1 MQYVY
6 TSTPRQVDIVK
17 RIYYDDGAK
26 ASTSCK
32 YMSSYEWNGKKNN
45 NNNIKRMMYGMDII
59 VWNYENQWPFHRCK

>member
-26 ASTSCK
+26 ASTVYVSICRR
-32 YMSSYEWNGKKNN
+32 MNEMEKKNN

-59 VWNYENQWPFHRCK
+59 V